1 VKVKLW
7 PRTLVVQLIAVTAA
21 ALVISNLAVAWW
33 FERGSE
39 LQSESN
45 VTERVLDRAT
55 AIATTLAAIP
65 PSSRDVVMK
74 TMSSRIWQFT
84 ELPEGDA
91 VIKQPMDEEEIRLA
105 QRLAS
110 ALPSQARYGQ
120 IKVQLHEAP
129 QAIPPQLL
137 PHDANMD
144 SEAFRLVIPLDRH
157 NKLSAVF
164 LRTPPPLPVEIIV
177 AAAVAILVA
186 STAAALMARRVAR
199 PLYDLTAGP
208 RWWREAVRPLMSR
221 RTARTM

>member
-1 VKVKLW
+1 MGRRLHLRHGAGSGVKVKLW

-91 VIKQPMDEEEIRLA
+91 VIKQPM
-105 QRLAS
+105 
-110 ALPSQARYGQ
+110 
-120 IKVQLHEAP
+120 
-129 QAIPPQLL
+129 
-137 PHDANMD
+137 
-144 SEAFRLVIPLDRH
+144 
-157 NKLSAVF
+157 
-164 LRTPPPLPVEIIV
+164 
-177 AAAVAILVA
+177 
-186 STAAALMARRVAR
+186 
-199 PLYDLTAGP
+199 
-208 RWWREAVRPLMSR
+208 
-221 RTARTM
+221 